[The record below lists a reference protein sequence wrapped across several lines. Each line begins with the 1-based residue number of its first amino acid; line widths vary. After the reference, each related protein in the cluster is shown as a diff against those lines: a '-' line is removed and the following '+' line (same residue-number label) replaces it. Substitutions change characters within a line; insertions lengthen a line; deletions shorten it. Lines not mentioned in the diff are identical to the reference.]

1 MESYGVNR
9 YDLLETGAG
18 TYGSTTLTKEIN
30 QHPMGKDCRRT
41 KRIMRSAT
49 KAAHDVF
56 WVNALNQY
64 TRQEKWKD

>member
-1 MESYGVNR
+1 MERYGVNR

-56 WVNALNQY
+56 
-64 TRQEKWKD
+64 